1 MAVTLAAMLGQI
13 GLPGGGFGCGYSA
26 TNGIGQPTRQINWAA
41 LPQGHNPVADFIPV
55 ARISDLLLRP
65 GETIDYDGRRLTLPD
80 IRLIYWVG
88 GNPFHHHQDI
98 NRLLRAWQQP
108 ETIIVHE
115 RWWNTL
121 ARHADI
127 VLPATTALE
136 RNDVA
141 FNKRDGFAIAMQQAV
156 PPVGQARNDHDIFA
170 ALAERFGVHKAFT
183 EERSELDWLRYI
195 YNVSRQRAAE
205 DDVELPDFETFWQ
218 QGYLELPAPPQP
230 RVLLSGFRDNPENHP
245 LRTPSGRIEIFSE
258 TIAGF
263 AYDDCPGHPVW
274 LEPLEWLGSE
284 KTAQYPLHLISNQP
298 KTRLHSQLDNGSVS
312 RASKIQG
319 REPMLI
325 NPQDAAAR
333 AIEDGSV
340 VRVFNDRGACFAGV
354 TISAAIQ
361 PGVVALATG
370 AWYDPL
376 EPGVIGT
383 LDKHGNANV
392 LTPDKGTS
400 KLAQAPIA
408 HSTLVEVERF
418 DGELPSVT
426 VFTAPPIVQQ

>member
-1 MAVTLAAMLGQI
+1 MLGQI

-26 TNGIGQPTRQINWAA
+26 TNGIGQPARQVNWAA
-41 LPQGHNPVADFIPV
+41 LPQGQNPVSDFIPV

-65 GETIDYDGRRLTLPD
+65 GATIDYDGRRLTLPD
-80 IRLIYWVG
+80 IRLVYWVG

-195 YNVSRQRAAE
+195 YNPMNGNPSVIPLVSATSVASRYPIIKPPATCRRGWRKYPTRAVVCRA
-205 DDVELPDFETFWQ
+205 
-218 QGYLELPAPPQP
+218 G
-230 RVLLSGFRDNPENHP
+230 
-245 LRTPSGRIEIFSE
+245 RTPRYSSRVTSSAKAFTMTSTPSALLHVWPSWKWPPYAVEI
-258 TIAGF
+258 
-263 AYDDCPGHPVW
+263 
-274 LEPLEWLGSE
+274 
-284 KTAQYPLHLISNQP
+284 
-298 KTRLHSQLDNGSVS
+298 
-312 RASKIQG
+312 
-319 REPMLI
+319 
-325 NPQDAAAR
+325 
-333 AIEDGSV
+333 
-340 VRVFNDRGACFAGV
+340 V
-354 TISAAIQ
+354 T
-361 PGVVALATG
+361 
-370 AWYDPL
+370 
-376 EPGVIGT
+376 
-383 LDKHGNANV
+383 
-392 LTPDKGTS
+392 
-400 KLAQAPIA
+400 
-408 HSTLVEVERF
+408 
-418 DGELPSVT
+418 
-426 VFTAPPIVQQ
+426 